1 MDESEATQKRRASR
15 SNVLLKATLEIPG
28 ASLAVVLRNLS
39 QDGALVQGHS
49 LPGQSTRVLFHR
61 QGLSVPSRIAWCD
74 GNLAGLQFEY
84 PLYPRE
90 ILRHIPP
97 MGRKPQ
103 PQAAAKRRPGFA
115 PQPLTAAELRLIEEW
130 ATETPHKLGE

>member
-1 MDESEATQKRRASR
+1 MDDSGATPKRRSSR
-15 SNVLLKATLEIPG
+15 SNVLLKATLEVPG

-49 LPGQSTRVLFHR
+49 LPEQGARVLFHR

-74 GNLAGLQFEY
+74 RNLAGLQFDY

-90 ILRHIPP
+90 ILRHIPA
-97 MGRKPQ
+97 MSRKPQ
-103 PQAAAKRRPGFA
+103 PQAAAQRRPGFA
-115 PQPLTAAELRLIEEW
+115 PQPLTAAEQRLIEEW
-130 ATETPHKLGE
+130 ATEAPYKLGE

>member
-1 MDESEATQKRRASR
+1 M
-15 SNVLLKATLEIPG
+15 LLKATLEIPG
-28 ASLAVVLRNLS
+28 VSLAVILRNLS
-39 QDGALVQGHS
+39 QDGALVQGKC
-49 LPGQSTRVLFHR
+49 LPEEGSRVLFHR

-103 PQAAAKRRPGFA
+103 PQAVANRRPGFA
-115 PQPLTAAELRLIEEW
+115 PQPLTAAEQRLIEEW